1 MADKKPKIVNNPSAP
16 EIYADRPASVSLRG
30 NVARISLASERSG
43 GDPKNPEAVVSGHLA
58 MPVRGFVQLYAQM
71 RSVIAQMEANGMIKA
86 TGQGD
91 RQSKSKGAAKAAPA
105 RKKTPAKAKS
115 GTSGKRAARKK
126 S

>member
-71 RSVIAQMEANGMIKA
+71 RSVVVQMEASGMIKA
-86 TGQGD
+86 TGQSD
-91 RQSKSKGAAKAAPA
+91 EVKNAAKAAPA
-105 RKKTPAKAKS
+105 SKKAPAKAKS
-115 GTSGKRAARKK
+115 GTSGGRSLRKK